1 MFKIVR
7 TSTFKRSHPAPSS
20 LGRTPIA
27 SWHSS
32 ASTVQGRRAQRKGR
46 VHRDYTEDVMTCIL
60 LGLAGFVIW
69 NKFSDANKGHSLS
82 FSRSLHISLLGR
94 TRPIFKLNPA
104 LGRQNALWIA
114 HRNVSSYTR
123 RKGPRY
129 RSPTAWY
136 IKRYLKTFMTF
147 LTGAAAAVTFL
158 GYAEMKMYGN
168 NINIRHTLTI
178 EDKRDT
184 TDPKPSSSLDLFAP
198 CRKLADFLKL
208 KSVAWIACMAG
219 KDSKRGGEGGEP
231 KEGAEGEENE
241 EGEV

>member
-1 MFKIVR
+1 MLTTTRI
-7 TSTFKRSHPAPSS
+7 
-20 LGRTPIA
+20 
-27 SWHSS
+27 
-32 ASTVQGRRAQRKGR
+32 RAQ
-46 VHRDYTEDVMTCIL
+46 
-60 LGLAGFVIW
+60 
-69 NKFSDANKGHSLS
+69 
-82 FSRSLHISLLGR
+82 
-94 TRPIFKLNPA
+94 PA